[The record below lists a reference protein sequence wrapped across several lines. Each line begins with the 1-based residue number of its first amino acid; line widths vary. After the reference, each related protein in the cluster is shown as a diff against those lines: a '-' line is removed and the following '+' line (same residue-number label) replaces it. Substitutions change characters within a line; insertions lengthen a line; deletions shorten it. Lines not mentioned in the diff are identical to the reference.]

1 MFVITTGVIN
11 VNGNEVSYE
20 VLRDKDGSTVVEVT
34 AFGSYRFDPNTE
46 STVLE
51 LYGTAE
57 NLFED
62 GDRELMWS
70 IFHAK
75 EKFTLEGLYKQ
86 AAELIVWGY
95 EENEEEL
102 SA

>member
-46 STVLE
+46 TTVLE
-51 LYGTAE
+51 LSGSLQ
-57 NLFED
+57 NLFMD

-75 EKFTLEGLYKQ
+75 ERFTLEGLYKQ
-86 AAELIVWGY
+86 AAEEVIWHRH
-95 EENEEEL
+95 ENQAEL